1 VTGVTVSFGARGYP
15 TAKAEL
21 MFARAP
27 GADRKRSSCPPTS
40 EPALKTQST
49 PQVWDYRQEVVRTMR
64 KRIATIA
71 TCAVAL
77 AAPVAAQG
85 SPTSIVPERHPGY
98 EKRYIELRQKF
109 VKQVGL
115 AEAGRNIVRDG
126 YREKN
131 GDVHEATKAEV
142 VASTN
147 RMEDS
152 LNPPEPAPST
162 VATTSTTTAT
172 TSYSGSSA
180 SSSTVQCESGGDYTA
195 VNPAGYY
202 GAYQFDQGTWDAY
215 APAGY
220 QGVNPAEAPP
230 AVQDA
235 AAASVPYDAWP
246 NC

>member
-1 VTGVTVSFGARGYP
+1 
-15 TAKAEL
+15 
-21 MFARAP
+21 
-27 GADRKRSSCPPTS
+27 
-40 EPALKTQST
+40 
-49 PQVWDYRQEVVRTMR
+49 MR

-71 TCAVAL
+71 TCVAAL
-77 AAPVAAQG
+77 GAPVAAQG
-85 SPTSIVPERHPGY
+85 SPTTIVPERHPGY

-115 AEAGRNIVRDG
+115 SEAGRNIVRDG
-126 YREKN
+126 YREKT

-142 VASTN
+142 VASSD
-147 RMEDS
+147 RMEAS
-152 LNPPEPAPST
+152 LNPPEPAT
-162 VATTSTTTAT
+162 ATSTSTATTAT
-172 TSYSGSSA
+172 TGYTGGAAASSA
-180 SSSTVQCESGGDYTA
+180 TAQCESGGSYTA

-220 QGVNPAEAPP
+220 EGVNPAEAPP

-235 AAASVPYDAWP
+235 AAANVPYDAWP

>member
-1 VTGVTVSFGARGYP
+1 
-15 TAKAEL
+15 
-21 MFARAP
+21 
-27 GADRKRSSCPPTS
+27 
-40 EPALKTQST
+40 
-49 PQVWDYRQEVVRTMR
+49 MR

-71 TCAVAL
+71 TCVAAL

-115 AEAGRNIVRDG
+115 SDAGRNIVRDG
-126 YREKN
+126 YREQD
-131 GDVHEATKAEV
+131 GDVHEATEPEV
-142 VASTN
+142 VASTK
-147 RMEDS
+147 RMDVS
-152 LNPPEPAPST
+152 LNPPEPVST
-162 VATTSTTTAT
+162 TDTVTSTTAGYT
-172 TSYSGSSA
+172 GSSMA

-215 APAGY
+215 APSGY
-220 QGVNPAEAPP
+220 AGVNPAEAPP